1 MSKRCQG
8 MDFGLWPFIVLI
20 GQIVSG
26 CRAEC
31 NYRALPEVV
40 PTDRRELPGDKIW
53 PGISVI
59 IPARNEEANLP
70 PLLDSLIAQ
79 DYPLYEVIVIDD
91 SSTDGTATLVR
102 SYEKQGVRLIQNDGP
117 PPGWTGK
124 NAACWRGASESTHPW
139 LLFVDAD
146 TTLAPLALR
155 SSIAFALEQH
165 AGAISLLARQRCETF
180 WERLLLPFAYQQ
192 YFVGV
197 DAQRIHSP
205 LGPAL
210 ANGQYFLIYR
220 EAYLQ
225 AGGHA
230 ANASSLIDDVALA
243 TRLKRLGTIPLA
255 CRGEKL
261 VSVRMY
267 TNLREIVAG
276 FSKNSYLFLRQSP
289 STGIQTAISASLAAS
304 VGKLFWDAWRR
315 RSWGMFIVA
324 LGAYAAQA
332 FSARS
337 WSRRFGASTFYALL
351 MPLSA
356 LTFLGIA
363 LNSMLRVLIGRP
375 LPWKGRSYRSPRT
388 IAVPAPIAR
397 KWLIEMGRAILTHTR
412 RSIIEDSALSVRV
425 LPKSPGVTGVEH
437 IPAEGSF
444 VLVANH
450 YQRLNLWIG
459 WSGTLLID
467 AVASKRDI
475 IIHVVTT
482 DRARI
487 GRVTFPGT
495 RWIIKR
501 VATVWDLVL
510 VTPPA
515 VAHGKTDGQRYTLLR
530 LLRLLKR
537 QDGRDVCLVLMPEGD
552 EGGTTGL
559 IDALPGSGRALAAF
573 SARHLPI
580 VPAGVWDEDGRLYAN
595 FGEPFSLQI
604 PSTVKTRE
612 AVDTLARRT
621 VMEHIA
627 ALLPP
632 ALRGKYGR
640 HIDGT
645 LE

>member
-1 MSKRCQG
+1 
-8 MDFGLWPFIVLI
+8 
-20 GQIVSG
+20 
-26 CRAEC
+26 
-31 NYRALPEVV
+31 
-40 PTDRRELPGDKIW
+40 
-53 PGISVI
+53 
-59 IPARNEEANLP
+59 
-70 PLLDSLIAQ
+70 
-79 DYPLYEVIVIDD
+79 
-91 SSTDGTATLVR
+91 
-102 SYEKQGVRLIQNDGP
+102 
-117 PPGWTGK
+117 
-124 NAACWRGASESTHPW
+124 W

-146 TTLAPLALR
+146 TVLAPVALR
-155 SSIAFALEQH
+155 SSMAFALEQQ
-165 AGAISLLARQRCETF
+165 AKAISLLARQHCKTF

-197 DAQRIHSP
+197 NAQRIHSP

-210 ANGQYFLIYR
+210 ANGQYFLIHR
-220 EAYLQ
+220 EEYQQ

-255 CRGEKL
+255 CRGETL

-267 TNLREIVAG
+267 HNLREIIAG
-276 FSKNSYLFLRQSP
+276 FGKNSYLFLRQSP
-289 STGIQTAISASLAAS
+289 STGIQTAISTSLAAS
-304 VGKLFWDAWRR
+304 VGMLIWRAWRK
-315 RSWGMFIVA
+315 RSWRTLVVA

-332 FSARS
+332 LSARS
-337 WSRRFGASTFYALL
+337 WFRRFGVSTLYALL

-356 LTFLGIA
+356 LAFLGIV
-363 LNSMLRVLIGRP
+363 LNSMFRVLTGRS
-375 LPWKGRSYRSPRT
+375 LAWKGRSYRSPRT

-397 KWLIEMGRAILTHTR
+397 KWLIEMGRAILTNTP
-412 RSIIEDSALSVRV
+412 RSIIKDSALSVRV
-425 LPKSPGVTGVEH
+425 LPKAPCVTGVEH
-437 IPAEGSF
+437 IPAEDSF

-459 WSGTLLID
+459 WSGALLID
-467 AVASKRDI
+467 AIARKRDI
-475 IIHVVTT
+475 SVYVVTT

-487 GRVTFPGT
+487 GRFTFPGT
-495 RWIIKR
+495 RWIIER
-501 VATVWDLVL
+501 VAAVWDLVL

-515 VAHGKTDGQRYTLLR
+515 VAHGKTGRQRYTILH

-537 QDGRDVCLVLMPEGD
+537 EDGRDVCFILMPEGD

-559 IDALPGSGRALAAF
+559 IDALPGSGRALAAL

-580 VPAGVWDEDGRLYAN
+580 VPVGVWDEDGRLYAN
-595 FGEPFSLQI
+595 FGEPFSLQFL
-604 PSTVKTRE
+604 STEKTRE
-612 AVDTLARRT
+612 AVDTLAKQT

-640 HIDGT
+640 HIDGA

>member
-1 MSKRCQG
+1 MSKRRQR
-8 MDFGLWPFIVLI
+8 MDIGLWPFIVLI
-20 GQIVSG
+20 GQIVNG
-26 CRAEC
+26 WRAEH
-31 NYRALPEVV
+31 NYRALPEVA
-40 PTDRRELPGDKIW
+40 PTDRRELPGDKAW

-59 IPARNEEANLP
+59 IPARNEVANLP

-79 DYPLYEVIVIDD
+79 DYPLYEVVVVDD
-91 SSTDGTATLVR
+91 SSTDGTAALVR
-102 SYEKQGVRLIQNDGP
+102 CYAKQGVRLIQSDGP
-117 PPGWTGK
+117 PSGWTGK
-124 NAACWRGASESTHPW
+124 NAACWRGASESSHPW

-146 TTLAPLALR
+146 TALAPVALR
-155 SSIAFALEQH
+155 SSMAFALEQH

-197 DAQRIHSP
+197 NAQRIHSP

-210 ANGQYFLIYR
+210 ANGQYFLIHR
-220 EAYLQ
+220 EAYRQ

-255 CRGEKL
+255 CRGEML

-267 TNLREIVAG
+267 TNLREIIAG

-289 STGIQTAISASLAAS
+289 STGIQTAISTSLAAS

-315 RSWGMFIVA
+315 RSWRLFIVA

-332 FSARS
+332 FSAWS
-337 WSRRFGASTFYALL
+337 WLRRFGVSTFYALL

-363 LNSMLRVLIGRP
+363 LNSMFRVLTGRP
-375 LPWKGRSYRSPRT
+375 FPWKGRSYRSPRT

-397 KWLIEMGRAILTHTR
+397 KWLIEMGRAILTNTP
-412 RSIIEDSALSVRV
+412 RSIIEDSALSVRI
-425 LPKSPGVTGVEH
+425 LPKAPCVTGVER

-467 AVASKRDI
+467 TIARKRDI
-475 IIHVVTT
+475 NVHVITT

-487 GRVTFPGT
+487 GRFTFPGT
-495 RWIIKR
+495 RWIIER
-501 VATVWDLVL
+501 VATVWNLVL

-515 VAHGKTDGQRYTLLR
+515 IVHGKTDGQRYTLLR

-537 QDGRDVCLVLMPEGD
+537 EDGRDVCLVLMPEGD
-552 EGGTTGL
+552 EGGTAGL
-559 IDALPGSGRALAAF
+559 IDALPGSGRALAAL

-604 PSTVKTRE
+604 SATEKTRE
-612 AVDTLARRT
+612 AVDTLARQT

-640 HIDGT
+640 QIDGA

>member
-1 MSKRCQG
+1 MSKQRRG
-8 MDFGLWPFIVLI
+8 RGLGLWPLIVLI

-26 CRAEC
+26 WRAER
-31 NYRALPEVV
+31 NYRALPEVA
-40 PTDRRELPGDKIW
+40 PTELRALPGDKGW

-59 IPARNEEANLP
+59 IPARNEEANLT
-70 PLLDSLIAQ
+70 PLLDSLISQ

-91 SSTDGTATLVR
+91 CSTDGTAALVR
-102 SYEKQGVRLIQNDGP
+102 CYAKRGVRLVQSDGP

-124 NAACWRGASESTHPW
+124 NAACWLGVNESTHPW

-146 TTLAPLALR
+146 TTLAPLTLR
-155 SSIAFALEQH
+155 SSITFALEQH
-165 AGAISLLARQRCETF
+165 VGAISLLTRQRCETF
-180 WERLLLPFAYQQ
+180 WEQLLLPFAYQQ

-197 DAQRIHSP
+197 NAQRIHSP
-205 LGPAL
+205 KGPAL
-210 ANGQYFLIYR
+210 ANGQCFLIHR
-220 EAYLQ
+220 ETYLQ

-230 ANASSLIDDVALA
+230 ANASSVIDDVALA

-255 CRGEKL
+255 CRGEML

-267 TNLREIVAG
+267 TNLREIIAG

-304 VGKLFWDAWRR
+304 VGVLFWRAWRR
-315 RSWGMFIVA
+315 RSWPTFVVA
-324 LGAYAAQA
+324 LGAYTAQVL
-332 FSARS
+332 SARP
-337 WSRRFGASTFYALL
+337 WSRRFGVSKLYALL
-351 MPLSA
+351 MPFSA

-363 LNSMLRVLIGRP
+363 LNSMLRVLTRRP
-375 LPWKGRSYRSPRT
+375 LPWKGRSYRSSST
-388 IAVPAPIAR
+388 IAIPGSIAR
-397 KWLIEMGRAILTHTR
+397 KWLIEMGRAILTNTP

-425 LPKSPGVTGVEH
+425 MPKTPCVTGVEH

-459 WSGTLLID
+459 WSGALLID
-467 AVASKRDI
+467 AIARKRTI
-475 IIHVVTT
+475 SMHVVTT

-487 GRVTFPGT
+487 GSFTFPGT
-495 RWIIKR
+495 RWLIER
-501 VATVWDLVL
+501 VASVWGLVL

-515 VAHGKTDGQRYTLLR
+515 VAHEKTGRKHYALLR

-537 QDGRDVCLVLMPEGD
+537 ANGHDACLVLMPEGD

-559 IDALPGSGRALAAF
+559 IDALPGSGRALAAL
-573 SARHLPI
+573 SSRHLPI
-580 VPAGVWDEDGRLYAN
+580 VPVGVWDEDGRMYAN
-595 FGEPFSLQI
+595 FGEPFSLQF
-604 PSTVKTRE
+604 PPTVKTRE
-612 AVDTLARRT
+612 ALDTLARQT

-640 HIDGT
+640 QIDGA